1 MTQPLTLRDAM
12 NRAGNTLAVA
22 GVPAPRL
29 EARLIL
35 AHVLGTGCET
45 VVGHPER
52 RLSAR
57 QREVFDGLIDRRI
70 NREPLAYLTG
80 QREFWS
86 LPFFVTR
93 ETLIPRPDSETIIE
107 TALWRIDRRRR
118 DLRILDLGTGSG
130 CLLMALL
137 SELPESTGLG
147 IDRSWDALRV
157 ATRNAKMLG
166 LAERTQF
173 VCGHWSNGLAGR
185 FDLVVANPPYIAAGD
200 IPELAPEITR
210 YEPRLALDG
219 GDDGLCAYR
228 AIAPDLPRVLVPN
241 GALIFEV
248 GAGQASSVVAMLRK
262 AGFQHL
268 EINGDLSGNPR
279 CVSGFLG
286 QFRKEKKRLETN
298 RFPSSFS
305 KMGGPGI
312 AGCRARGRRQSSKFS
327 TLSPNRA
334 GIRARRGLSKRLGE
348 RRRHQPDE
356 GEQ

>member
-1 MTQPLTLRDAM
+1 
-12 NRAGNTLAVA
+12 
-22 GVPAPRL
+22 
-29 EARLIL
+29 
-35 AHVLGTGCET
+35 
-45 VVGHPER
+45 
-52 RLSAR
+52 
-57 QREVFDGLIDRRI
+57 
-70 NREPLAYLTG
+70 
-80 QREFWS
+80 
-86 LPFFVTR
+86 
-93 ETLIPRPDSETIIE
+93 
-107 TALWRIDRRRR
+107 
-118 DLRILDLGTGSG
+118 
-130 CLLMALL
+130 
-137 SELPESTGLG
+137 
-147 IDRSWDALRV
+147 
-157 ATRNAKMLG
+157 
-166 LAERTQF
+166 
-173 VCGHWSNGLAGR
+173 
-185 FDLVVANPPYIAAGD
+185 
-200 IPELAPEITR
+200 
-210 YEPRLALDG
+210 
-219 GDDGLCAYR
+219 
-228 AIAPDLPRVLVPN
+228 
-241 GALIFEV
+241 LIFEV